1 MLFRSPSVDHRC
13 RELRQLL
20 GKYGATE
27 ELHSANSKV
36 LWHEIRDVHYF
47 THEMDRHVWR
57 LSVPPADGSRVA
69 LKILEGNPGEA
80 LYDWS
85 GGLIW
90 LALEANDDAHASV
103 VRRYVDEVGGHATL
117 FRAPSEI
124 RQATSVFHPLE
135 GAVAGI
141 TKRIKDAFDPNGIL
155 NPGRMYEGM

>member
-1 MLFRSPSVDHRC
+1 MSLDPQPLSRQQA
-13 RELRQLL
+13 LRLVEGSYL
-20 GKYGATE
+20 AAT
-27 ELHSANSKV
+27 
-36 LWHEIRDVHYF
+36 
-47 THEMDRHVWR
+47 T
-57 LSVPPADGSRVA
+57 
-69 LKILEGNPGEA
+69 
-80 LYDWS
+80 
-85 GGLIW
+85 GLIW